1 VSRYTWV
8 PDDPPTDTPSPPE
21 TAQDGP
27 SRPAA
32 TKRPGGLTPGASG
45 RLAPGPAVAAGYR
58 PGHCSDHPDH
68 RLVIPSQAGHK
79 WDPRKVAVLCT
90 HPDHGAY
97 DADRCRWCGGPLGGV
112 GTYEHGGWVPYA
124 QGNRRQYC
132 ADLCRVYA
140 MRARRR
146 MAGERER

>member
-1 VSRYTWV
+1 MTDPWV
-8 PDDPPTDTPSPPE
+8 PEPTDTPSPPE
-21 TAQDGP
+21 TAHAGP
-27 SRPAA
+27 SSPAA
-32 TKRPGGLTPGASG
+32 TKRPGASSPGAG
-45 RLAPGPAVAAGYR
+45 TRLAPAPAVAAGYR
-58 PGHCSDHPDH
+58 PGHCSAHPDH
-68 RLVIPSQAGHK
+68 RLVVPSQAGHK

-90 HPDHGAY
+90 HPDHGPY
-97 DADRCRWCGGPLGGV
+97 DADRCRWCGGPLADPALA
-112 GTYEHGGWVPYA
+112 WVPYA

>member
-1 VSRYTWV
+1 MISNLFADVANADKLRSAIR
-8 PDDPPTDTPSPPE
+8 
-21 TAQDGP
+21 
-27 SRPAA
+27 R
-32 TKRPGGLTPGASG
+32 
-45 RLAPGPAVAAGYR
+45 RL
-58 PGHCSDHPDH
+58 C
-68 RLVIPSQAGHK
+68 
-79 WDPRKVAVLCT
+79 WT
-90 HPDHGAY
+90 
-97 DADRCRWCGGPLGGV
+97 CGGPLGGV